1 MEGEQFLELDQLK
14 IQVLLHD
21 PVEFPEVNKKG
32 GRYRSA
38 EDPDSVAG
46 HKWRL
51 EKLWESLALDE
62 RVGEEGVARLWKRI
76 GDIVI
81 RTLLCADNRLRNKFS
96 ARKSMYNCYNLTGA
110 SLSF

>member
-1 MEGEQFLELDQLK
+1 MVTTCSQLGRDGGDDDDG
-14 IQVLLHD
+14 VD
-21 PVEFPEVNKKG
+21 DDDDGVDGDDGVE
-32 GRYRSA
+32 
-38 EDPDSVAG
+38 
-46 HKWRL
+46 
-51 EKLWESLALDE
+51 
-62 RVGEEGVARLWKRI
+62 RLWKRI